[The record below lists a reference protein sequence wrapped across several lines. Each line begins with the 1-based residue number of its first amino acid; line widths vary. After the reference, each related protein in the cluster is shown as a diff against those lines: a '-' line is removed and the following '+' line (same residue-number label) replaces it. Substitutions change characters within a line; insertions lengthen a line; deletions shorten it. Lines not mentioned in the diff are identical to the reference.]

1 MSGPTPKR
9 RRPANPRPRVPR
21 THTQPFPFLAELAD
35 IYGLD
40 EAGEVAREHVRREE
54 IERLDWLVVTLAT
67 NPQWGPRVKDDT
79 VPGGERGLIYNSG
92 DADEAHRDDD
102 QLTTAERAISRAA
115 LGAIADA
122 RAHQSLKDFVD
133 AEVARYG
140 STRAFAAHLVDLDL
154 GPRKPRETPAA
165 ARARQIKAQIR
176 KLQEWTQTTKKNGQ
190 PANPKHPGQPKYTEP
205 GASKSANNAKR
216 IAAARG
222 SARRWAVRVLRGMPV
237 TIGLAGWWRA
247 YSGGGH
253 KQAPGR
259 EGLDDWQ
266 FPADAETRPPEA
278 PAVRTILQADGAD
291 LIGPLEATKH
301 DAELLVLY
309 QLKVTLHNFRRT
321 VAAGPQDGA

>member
-165 ARARQIKAQIR
+165 ARAANQGPNPQDSGMDPNLQTSQEVRTARRAARAGQPQAPRPAQIHGTR
-176 KLQEWTQTTKKNGQ
+176 RLEVGQ
-190 PANPKHPGQPKYTEP
+190 QRQAHRRRPRQC
-205 GASKSANNAKR
+205 
-216 IAAARG
+216 AALG
-222 SARRWAVRVLRGMPV
+222 SARAARDARHHRSGRLVARVFGRGPQTSARQRGPGRLAVPRR
-237 TIGLAGWWRA
+237 RRD
-247 YSGGGH
+247 
-253 KQAPGR
+253 APG
-259 EGLDDWQ
+259 
-266 FPADAETRPPEA
+266 
-278 PAVRTILQADGAD
+278 
-291 LIGPLEATKH
+291 
-301 DAELLVLY
+301 
-309 QLKVTLHNFRRT
+309 
-321 VAAGPQDGA
+321 